1 MGNCL
6 ACHQAE
12 ELSAT
17 NAPAKAADP
26 ADAAD
31 TQAAVRSKVTRSSTD
46 PRAFFVL
53 RKTEAVTTVYTIAEQ
68 LGSGQ
73 VGCNAAQVTPS
84 LDRDAHATALTIA

>member
-1 MGNCL
+1 MGTCL

-12 ELSAT
+12 VLSAT
-17 NAPAKAADP
+17 NGGLAKAADEEAP
-26 ADAAD
+26 SDAAD
-31 TQAAVRSKVTRSSTD
+31 TQAAVRSKVTRSPTE

-73 VGCNAAQVTPS
+73 VNQ
-84 LDRDAHATALTIA
+84 L

>member
-53 RKTEAVTTVYTIAEQ
+53 RKTEAVTTAYTIAEQ

-73 VGCNAAQVTPS
+73 VNQLKCCPSDPSFKAA
-84 LDRDAHATALTIA
+84 ATALTIA